1 MSTETIALLV
11 ALVLMV
17 AVVGARI
24 GATQLLRRMQEAI
37 RQVEMERQQQLNELK
52 AAHDQEEVTE
62 KNKQSLLK
70 KKSKLQKK
78 QLGLENELKAFEA
91 KKDRKNDRRIVVK
104 AEEES

>member
-17 AVVGARI
+17 AVVGVRI

-70 KKSKLQKK
+70 NKNKLQKK
-78 QLGLENELKAFEA
+78 QLGLEKEFEEFEA
-91 KKDRKNDRRIVVK
+91 KKDRKNERRIVVK
-104 AEEES
+104 DEEEL

>member
-11 ALVLMV
+11 ALVLMI

-37 RQVEMERQQQLNELK
+37 RQVEMERQQGLNELK
-52 AAHDQEEVTE
+52 ATHAQEKIAE
-62 KNKQSLLK
+62 KNKQSLLQ

-78 QLGLENELKAFEA
+78 QLGLENELKEFEA
-91 KKDRKNDRRIVVK
+91 KKNKGNERRIVVK
-104 AEEES
+104 EEEL

>member
-17 AVVGARI
+17 AVVGVRI